1 MIEEDKYCTLY
12 LVRHGETEFNK
23 AGIMQGHVDSPLTEE
38 GVRQVEATRANLKH
52 IKFDAVFSSDL
63 YRAQHTAEIIKLD
76 KEILL
81 QTSELLR
88 EFKYGRFDGRPATQ
102 YLEELKEKLQERNKL
117 SDDEAWSYEL
127 EEGIETYESAVT
139 RLLLKLREISVAY
152 TGKKVLVVS
161 HGGVLRNF
169 LIRLGYAKRSELP
182 GGSLANACYI
192 KVRSDGVD
200 FFVEETNGVNV
211 IHINK

>member
-1 MIEEDKYCTLY
+1 MTEENNYCTLY

-38 GVRQVEATRANLKH
+38 GVRQVEATRDNLKH
-52 IKFDAVFSSDL
+52 VKFDAVFSSDL

-81 QTSELLR
+81 QTSEFLR
-88 EFKYGRFDGRPATQ
+88 ESNYGRFDGRPVKE
-102 YLEELKEKLQERNKL
+102 YLEELKEKLLERNKL
-117 SDDEAWSYEL
+117 SDDAVWSYEL

-152 TGKKVLVVS
+152 AGKKVLVVS

-169 LIRLGYAKRSELP
+169 LIKLGYATRNELP
-182 GGSLANACYI
+182 PGALANACYI

-200 FFVEETNGVNV
+200 FFVDETSGVNTSV
-211 IHINK
+211 KS